1 MKKQYETP
9 NVEVVKF
16 QYSDQV
22 VAASGC
28 DLVWINVKSPD
39 ECSKPELYRERN

>member
-9 NVEVVKF
+9 SAEVVKF
-16 QYSDQV
+16 SYSDQV

-28 DLVWINVKSPD
+28 EISSGHTGFDGT
-39 ECSKPELYRERN
+39 CSDWSQTGHTN

>member
-9 NVEVVKF
+9 SVEVVKF
-16 QYSDQV
+16 SYSDQV

-28 DLVWINVKSPD
+28 LWHNIGYHGC
-39 ECSKPELYRERN
+39 EREQGWTK